1 MKIYNRKTGVQG
13 ETEVVR
19 FLKQKKYRII
29 ETNYHTMFGEIDIIA
44 QDREILVFIEVKKR
58 LTLAFGRPC
67 EAVDGRKQHKIR
79 TSATCYLKEKRL
91 WDKPC
96 RFDVIEVIDTE
107 MNHIENA
114 F

>member
-1 MKIYNRKTGVQG
+1 MKIYNRKIGAEG

-29 ETNYHTMFGEIDIIA
+29 DTNYHTIFGEIDIIA
-44 QDREILVFIEVKKR
+44 QERETLVFVEVKRR

-67 EAVDGRKQHKIR
+67 EAVDSRKQHKIR
-79 TSATCYLKEKRL
+79 NSATCYLKEKRL
-91 WDKPC
+91 WNMPC
-96 RFDVIEVIDTE
+96 RFDVIEVVDTKI
-107 MNHIENA
+107 NHIENA